1 MRARA
6 PISSIRCGV
15 MRMSARR
22 SCSSAISRKRPRS
35 PIVLCDSTARRLIAC
50 LPLLPSCVPA
60 HETRDFFCC
69 PPCRIR
75 RTVVAPGP
83 ARIRDVLER
92 TGILLVLGVLVVV
105 FALREPAFLNLDNL
119 FSILQAVSIVALLGI
134 GVTVTLA
141 AGGFDLSVGSV
152 AATAQMAASYVLV
165 VWHGSAWAAVLA
177 CVVLGVAAGLFNG
190 LLITRLRVPDQLATL
205 GTLFLL
211 AGLQLIP
218 TGGRSLATG
227 SVLPT
232 ARTRRACSRCVSR
245 ARPVARVRRRTV
257 AGAAARGCD
266 GAGLRD
272 DGGDPLGPR
281 DLRDRRQRDG
291 RASGRRAAARYRV
304 AAYVVSGA
312 IASLGGVL
320 IAARVGRGDVSAG
333 HSLLLDA
340 VAAALIGY
348 AVWGAKRQRIR
359 HGRRGGVRRCAAQ
372 RTHDAERT
380 LLHAGF
386 HQGRTARAGPCIYVR
401 HRSPYGC
408 RA

>member
-1 MRARA
+1 MKPVTSSVVRPAA
-6 PISSIRCGV
+6 PVERSS
-15 MRMSARR
+15 
-22 SCSSAISRKRPRS
+22 RPW
-35 PIVLCDSTARRLIAC
+35 PGRL
-50 LPLLPSCVPA
+50 
-60 HETRDFFCC
+60 RD
-69 PPCRIR
+69 
-75 RTVVAPGP
+75 A
-83 ARIRDVLER
+83 LER
-92 TGILLVLGVLVVV
+92 TGILLVLAVLVVV
-105 FALREPAFLNLDNL
+105 FAFREPAFLNVDNL

-177 CVVLGVAAGLFNG
+177 CVVLGVAAGVFNG

-218 TGGRSLATG
+218 TG
-227 SVLPT
+227 SVLPDGTDATGVFPDAFLALGRLRVFDVVPLPVLLLAAVTVLACVTMEATRWGRVIYAIGGNET
-232 ARTRRACSRCVSR
+232 A
-245 ARPVARVRRRTV
+245 ARL
-257 AGAAARGCD
+257 AGA
-266 GAGLRD
+266 
-272 DGGDPLGPR
+272 P
-281 DLRDRRQRDG
+281 
-291 RASGRRAAARYRV
+291 AARYRV

-348 AVWGAKRQRIR
+348 AVWGAKRPNVFGTVVGAVFVGVLLNGLTMLNAPYYMQDFIKGVLLVLALAFTFGI
-359 HGRRGGVRRCAAQ
+359 GRRA
-372 RTHDAERT
+372 D
-380 LLHAGF
+380 
-386 HQGRTARAGPCIYVR
+386 ARA
-401 HRSPYGC
+401 
-408 RA
+408 